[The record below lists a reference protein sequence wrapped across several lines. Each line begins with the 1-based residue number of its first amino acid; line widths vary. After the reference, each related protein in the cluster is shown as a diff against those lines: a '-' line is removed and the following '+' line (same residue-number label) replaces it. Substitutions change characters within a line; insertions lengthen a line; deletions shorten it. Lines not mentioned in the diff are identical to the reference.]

1 MRNAY
6 NFVQLLGCIVYPN
19 YVLLCIFFKFILPTL
34 CKIHKTLS
42 ESGQPGIIADYPAM
56 SIQKCQQCQTRHA
69 MLLIAQFTC
78 QNAILGLGISLEVDK
93 VDESCDL

>member
-1 MRNAY
+1 
-6 NFVQLLGCIVYPN
+6 
-19 YVLLCIFFKFILPTL
+19 
-34 CKIHKTLS
+34 
-42 ESGQPGIIADYPAM
+42 
-56 SIQKCQQCQTRHA
+56 